1 MNRLS
6 AVLGVLAGLATGLI
20 ALAVLASTL
29 GPGTVEP
36 IRPTAGPMSS
46 STAAPGSPVATGAPT
61 GTGPASAGPSGSGAA
76 GSEAPGGSGTA
87 GLRVG
92 QPAPPLVVP
101 QVGGGS
107 IDLASVRGKPV
118 WVAFTASWCPSC
130 RDELAMMDKAVLQL
144 GDRLAIVA
152 VDVKEDP
159 DTVATL
165 VNQTGFIA
173 PMGIDQQGTAQAAW
187 NAYVLPMHFWID
199 GQGIVRSVL
208 YGSGGPEQFQAGIA
222 AVLPGATFKP

>member
-1 MNRLS
+1 MNRL
-6 AVLGVLAGLATGLI
+6 AALLGVVAGLAAGLL
-20 ALAVLASTL
+20 ALVLLAAAL

-36 IRPTAGPMSS
+36 TRATASP
-46 STAAPGSPVATGAPT
+46 TAAP
-61 GTGPASAGPSGSGAA
+61 PAASGSGAA
-76 GSEAPGGSGTA
+76 GPSATASAGATGSVGASTSPLA

-107 IDLASVRGKPV
+107 IDLATVRGKPV

-130 RDELAMMDKAVLQL
+130 RDELALMDKAVLQL
-144 GDRLAIVA
+144 GQQLAIVA

-165 VNQTGFIA
+165 VTQTAFIA
-173 PMGIDQQGTAQAAW
+173 PMGIDQDGKAQAAW
-187 NAYVLPMHFWID
+187 NAYVLPIHFWID
-199 GQGIVRSVL
+199 AQGIVRSVL
-208 YGSGGPEQFQAGIA
+208 YGSGGPDQFRAGIA
-222 AVLPGATFKP
+222 SVLPGATFAP